1 MTIAHPRIAIPPAA
15 AFYGLVGLAGLA
27 LVLWIVHG
35 GARTVGAAAGAL
47 PGEIAGGVVL
57 GVGDSFGVPRTSES
71 ECDRALR
78 DGRLWDASFACPA
91 GRFIGGL
98 FGSPGDEKAK
108 PINYGADSSGVP
120 FY

>member
-1 MTIAHPRIAIPPAA
+1 MTLAHPKIEIPPLA

-27 LVLWIVHG
+27 LVLWLAAG
-35 GARTVGAAAGAL
+35 GARKLGAVAGAL
-47 PGEIAGGVVL
+47 PAELAGGVVL
-57 GVGDSFGVPRTSES
+57 GVGDSLGVPRTSEA

-91 GRFIGGL
+91 GKFIGGL

-108 PINYGADSSGVP
+108 PINPYADSSGVP